1 MSNDRPDLRQEKY
14 VRMTTTPVQ
23 KLILRLS
30 VPTIAS
36 MMVTALY
43 NLADTYFVSSLGGYE
58 GTCAIAAVSVSLSIM
73 ALIQAVGFF
82 IGQGAA
88 NFISRALGRKDVAKA
103 SEMAATGLFLA
114 LCSGLLITLA
124 GELFTAPIA
133 RFLGADEEFVAPTV
147 DYLRWIFAAAPMMT
161 GSFCLNNQL
170 RFQGNALYGMVGVV
184 SGALLNVVLDPL
196 LIHGLNMGA
205 EGAALATAISQTV
218 GFLVLLRG
226 TFRGDNLRIHP
237 SRIRV
242 SRENLGLIVQGGL
255 PSLMRQG
262 CAAISVT
269 ILNRVAG
276 DVGQADPEIGRAAL
290 IAAFGLVS
298 KIVMVMNNVV
308 IGLGQGYQPVCG
320 FNYGAGKYSRVRQ
333 AFWFL
338 VKAVTCWILLVVV
351 LGEVLAPRIV
361 GFFPDAEERVRTL
374 AATILRFQ
382 CATMFVNCWVIPSN
396 MTQQTMGWVVS
407 ASVLAMGRQGL
418 FLVPLVLTLPR
429 LFGLVGLELCQP
441 VSDLLTLCLAVP
453 LQIRVLRHLSQPD
466 KITDN

>member
-1 MSNDRPDLRQEKY
+1 
-14 VRMTTTPVQ
+14 
-23 KLILRLS
+23 
-30 VPTIAS
+30 
-36 MMVTALY
+36 
-43 NLADTYFVSSLGGYE
+43 
-58 GTCAIAAVSVSLSIM
+58 M

-82 IGQGAA
+82 VGQGAA
-88 NFISRALGRKDVAKA
+88 NFISRALGRRDVDKA

-114 LCSGLLITLA
+114 LGCGLLITLI
-124 GELFTAPIA
+124 GELFTEQIA

-147 DYLRWIFAAAPMMT
+147 DYLRWIFAAAPLMT

-170 RFQGNALYGMVGVV
+170 RFQGNAIYGMVGVV
-184 SGALLNVVLDPL
+184 SGALLNVGLDPL
-196 LIHGLNMGA
+196 LIHVFHMGA
-205 EGAALATAISQTV
+205 EGAALATAMSQTV

-237 SRIRV
+237 SRVRITW
-242 SRENLGLIVQGGL
+242 ENLGLITQGGL

-276 DVGQADPEIGRAAL
+276 SVGEADPEIGRAAL

-298 KIVMVMNNVV
+298 KIMMILNNVV

-320 FNYGAGKYSRVRQ
+320 FNYGAGKYSRVRT

-338 VKAVTCWILLVVV
+338 VRTVACWCILVVI
-351 LGEVLAPRIV
+351 LGEVFAPMVV
-361 GFFPDAEERVRTL
+361 GIFPDAEERVRSL

-382 CATMFVNCWVIPSN
+382 CATTIVNCWVVPSN
-396 MTQQTMGWVVS
+396 MTQQTMGWMVS
-407 ASVLAMGRQGL
+407 ASVLAMSRQGL
-418 FLVPLVLTLPR
+418 FLIPLVLILPAF
-429 LFGLVGLELCQP
+429 FGLIGLELCQP
-441 VSDLLTLCLAVP
+441 IGDILALCLAIV

-466 KITDN
+466 RPEPAGDQQQTQ